1 MIKIDERYHP
11 IEKAPSVKPVDKV
24 NKTKRES
31 EKGRNLAKRK
41 SDELSL
47 EEFLKELE

>member
-11 IEKAPSVKPVDKV
+11 IEKTPSVKPVDKV
-24 NKTKRES
+24 NKTKQEN
-31 EKGRNLAKRK
+31 EQGRNLSKRK
-41 SDELSL
+41 SNELSL